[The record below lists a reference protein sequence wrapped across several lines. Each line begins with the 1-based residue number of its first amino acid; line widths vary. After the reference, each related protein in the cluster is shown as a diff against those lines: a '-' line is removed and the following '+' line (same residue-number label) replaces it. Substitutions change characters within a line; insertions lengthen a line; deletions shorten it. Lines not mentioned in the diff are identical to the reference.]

1 MNTIKK
7 VLSLLLVGAMIFS
20 FAACHPKDEVA
31 LTIGDVEITSALYMY
46 ALINADGEAMTK
58 VDEAKAEEK
67 EDTSSDAATSSDA
80 TSSATSSTTEATDY
94 HAEEIDGKSY
104 SDWVKDR
111 AIELCTEFAAYE
123 TLCKENDLSL
133 SDDAKE
139 EADYYA
145 QYYWS
150 YYGYQGI
157 YEPNGVSFDTF
168 KKGFTYS
175 YLFNEYFEFVYG
187 EGGEKAVPAD
197 EVTKTMSENF
207 VIADVLQAST
217 ADLDETKLA
226 ELKGKFDGYMTRLE
240 NGEEFEKIYNEYYE
254 IKEDATTDA
263 TSSATSSTDDTSSA
277 STESTA
283 STDSSATSSTEEEEK
298 ELEPKDPHATLLG
311 SEDTDYANDLYET
324 AKAMAV
330 GEIKLIEDA
339 EAKTISIVIKGDV
352 MADEYWTENLNT
364 PTLSLLKMD
373 EFEKDV
379 EEYAKTLTVKKNS
392 YAVNQFKV
400 KKIDYSNA
408 YAGQ

>member
-1 MNTIKK
+1 M
-7 VLSLLLVGAMIFS
+7 LLT

-58 VDEAKAEEK
+58 VDEAKAEET
-67 EDTSSDAATSSDA
+67 EETASDATASDTTSSDTTSA
-80 TSSATSSTTEATDY
+80 EAVDY
-94 HAEEIDGKSY
+94 YAEEIDGKSY
-104 SDWVKDR
+104 TDWVKAR
-111 AIELCTEFAAYE
+111 AIEICTEFAAYE
-123 TLCKENDLSL
+123 TLCKENNLTL
-133 SDDAKE
+133 SDDVKE

-145 QYYWS
+145 EYYWS
-150 YYGYQGI
+150 YYGYQAI
-157 YEPNGVSFDTF
+157 YEPNGVSLATF

-217 ADLDETKLA
+217 ADLEETELT
-226 ELKGKFDGYMTRLE
+226 ELKTKFDGYVTRLE
-240 NGEEFEKIYNEYYE
+240 NGEEYEKIYNDYYE
-254 IKEDATTDA
+254 ISEEETTDSTSSETTSTEETASDA
-263 TSSATSSTDDTSSA
+263 TSSN
-277 STESTA
+277 TET
-283 STDSSATSSTEEEEK
+283 TEEEEV
-298 ELEPKDPHATLLG
+298 LEPKDPYATLLG
-311 SEDTDYANDLYET
+311 SADTDYANDLYDT
-324 AKAMAV
+324 VKAMAV

-339 EAKTISIVIKGDV
+339 DAGTISIVIKGDV

-379 EEYAKTLTVKKNS
+379 ADYAKTLSVKKNS
-392 YAVNQFKV
+392 YAINRFKV
-400 KKIDYSNA
+400 KKIDYSSA
-408 YAGQ
+408 YAQ